1 MTVCV
6 AVKVHDCIVFAADSA
21 TSLSAT
27 DASGNQVIINIYEN
41 ANKVF
46 NLHKG
51 LPICAMTAGI
61 GNFGPSSISTMSKDL
76 RRLFMS
82 QDADWMLN
90 PQKYTLEEVA
100 QKARRY
106 FFDKRFMA
114 IDPAPQG
121 TFDYWIG
128 GYSSDAELGEIW
140 RIQIQNGN
148 CENPVCV
155 ASPSQTTIEWGG
167 QPEAINRLLLGYG
180 QALPQALLDAGL
192 DPNNLDGLLRHIV
205 QRSQANVLSD
215 AMPVIDAIKLA
226 EFLVDTTKKFV
237 QFLPGGN
244 TVGGAVDVATV
255 TKHEGF
261 KWISRKHFYDRRL
274 NPLETDHA
282 N

>member
-21 TSLSAT
+21 TSLSET
-27 DASGNQVIINIYEN
+27 DANGQQTIVNIYEN

-46 NLHKG
+46 NLHKA

-61 GNFGPSSISTMSKDL
+61 GNFGRASISTLSKDL
-76 RRLFMS
+76 RLLFTS
-82 QDADWMLN
+82 GGEGWQID
-90 PQKYTLEEVA
+90 PQNYTVEEIA
-100 QKARRY
+100 QKARQFLFEEKFQTTDPRPMGS
-106 FFDKRFMA
+106 FDF
-114 IDPAPQG
+114 
-121 TFDYWIG
+121 WIG
-128 GYSSDAELGEIW
+128 GYSSGAGLGEIW
-140 RIQIQNGN
+140 KINISDGTCGDPICQAPQDQSTIQ
-148 CENPVCV
+148 
-155 ASPSQTTIEWGG
+155 WGG

-180 QALPQALLDAGL
+180 QALPKALLEVGL
-192 DPNNLDGLLRHIV
+192 EQDRLSDLMAHIAS
-205 QRSQANVLSD
+205 RSQANVLSD
-215 AMPVIDAIKLA
+215 AMPTIDAIKLA

-244 TVGGAVDVATV
+244 TVGGAVDIATV

-282 N
+282 

>member
-21 TSLSAT
+21 TSLSAV
-27 DASGNQVIINIYEN
+27 DGAGNQVIINIYEN

-76 RRLFMS
+76 RRLFAS
-82 QDADWMLN
+82 DDPEWKLEPEN
-90 PQKYTLEEVA
+90 YTIEEVA
-100 QKARRY
+100 QKARR
-106 FFDKRFMA
+106 FFFERRFA
-114 IDPAPQG
+114 ATDPAPQG

-128 GYSSDAELGEIW
+128 GYSADAELGEIW

-148 CENPVCV
+148 CGAPVCV
-155 ASPSQTTIEWGG
+155 ATQDQTTIEWGG

-192 DPNNLDGLLRHIV
+192 EPDKLDGLLRHIV

-244 TVGGAVDVATV
+244 TVGGAVDISAV

-261 KWISRKHFYDRRL
+261 KWISRKHFYDQRF

-282 N
+282 K